1 MMIGE
6 NIYNLRKINKLNQER
21 LAEIVN
27 VTRQTISNWETGQTI
42 PDLYQANELA
52 KAFNVSIDQLV
63 NGKDK
68 VNKKEENNELL
79 SIWNKIKL
87 HLLKYD
93 LSQTS
98 YDTWIKDINNVEV
111 NSSMFILYTN
121 FNLAVYHINKYY
133 QDKLLKLIHK
143 YYSKDIEEVRV
154 KLSV

>member
-68 VNKKEENNELL
+68 DNKKEENNELL